1 MDTIISI
8 RDLSKMFKIPH
19 VRNYNLKTYIVNFRK
34 MRRYE
39 KYYALERIDL
49 DIERGDF
56 VGIIGRNGAGK
67 STLLKLIAGI
77 LIPTSGEVVVR
88 GDISPFLELGVGFNP
103 ELTARENIFLYSA
116 ILGLSRKETEGRFAD
131 IVVFSELEKF
141 IDSPLKN
148 FSSGMQVRLA
158 FSVAIQSNAPI
169 LLVDEVLAVGDA
181 PFQKKCFSVFD
192 SFKREGRTIV
202 YVSHDLN
209 SIAKFCDRV
218 VYMHRGAERRYGKPE
233 DMIKLYECDTKV

>member
-1 MDTIISI
+1 MDSIITI

-34 MRRYE
+34 MRQYE
-39 KYYALERIDL
+39 KFYALERIDL
-49 DIERGDF
+49 DIEGGEF
-56 VGIIGRNGAGK
+56 VGIIGRNGSGK

-77 LIPTSGEVVVR
+77 LIPTSGEVVVE

-116 ILGLSRKETEGRFAD
+116 ILGLSRNETEGRFAD
-131 IVVFSELEKF
+131 IVAFSELEKF

-192 SFKREGRTIV
+192 RFKREGRTIV
-202 YVSHDLN
+202 YVSHDLT
-209 SIAKFCDRV
+209 SIQKFCDRV
-218 VYMHRGAERRYGKPE
+218 VYLRRGSERRYGKPA
-233 DMIKLYECDTKV
+233 DMIKLYESDTKV